1 MILALKIL
9 RFFLGFVFKLPPMAA
24 LFITRLAGELTF
36 QVARLTLIKGTTA
49 KNIKRVF
56 PELNGDQLADRLLR
70 NVSLAIFE
78 LLSVPFFR
86 AAHFER
92 LCRIN
97 GREKIDLALAKRQG
111 ILLLLMHTGNY
122 ELTPAFLSSLGYR
135 FNSVLKATDDPLF
148 TLLNRSRS
156 HLGGKL
162 INVLE
167 VDMYHESIKALS
179 GNEIVLLLI
188 DTGALEGRNEKI
200 SFLGRQVPVATGWLT
215 LAERSGATVLPAYS
229 KREGDKV
236 ILNIG
241 EPQNVY
247 RDNRDAVKRQVGQF
261 YEAFIQAHPE
271 QWAIFL
277 NTHEVNRMLEG
288 K

>member
-1 MILALKIL
+1 MIAALKFL
-9 RFFLGFVFKLPPMAA
+9 RFLFSFVYKLPTPGA
-24 LFITRLAGELTF
+24 LYLTRLAGGVTC
-36 QVARLTLIKGTTA
+36 QIARLTPVRGATA
-49 KNIKRVF
+49 KNIRRVF
-56 PELNGDQLADRLLR
+56 PELNGELLADRLLR
-70 NVSLAIFE
+70 NVGLAIFE
-78 LLSVPFFR
+78 LLAVPFFKP
-86 AAHFER
+86 AHFEQ
-92 LCRIN
+92 LCRIE
-97 GREKIDLALAKRQG
+97 GRANLDQALAKRQG
-111 ILLLLMHTGNY
+111 VLFLLMHTGNY
-122 ELTPAFLSSLGYR
+122 ELTPALLSSLGYR

-148 TLLNRSRS
+148 ALLNQSRGYK
-156 HLGGKL
+156 GGKL

-167 VDMYHESIKALS
+167 VDMYHESMKAL
-179 GNEIVLLLI
+179 GHNEIVALLI

-236 ILNIG
+236 VLHIG
-241 EPQNVY
+241 EPLHVY
-247 RDNRDAVKRQVGQF
+247 RDNRAEVKKMVGQF